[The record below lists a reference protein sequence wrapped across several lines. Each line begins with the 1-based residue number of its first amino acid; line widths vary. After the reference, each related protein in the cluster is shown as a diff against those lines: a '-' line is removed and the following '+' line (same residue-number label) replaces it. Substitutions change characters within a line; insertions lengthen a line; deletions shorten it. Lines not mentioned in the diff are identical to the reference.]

1 MSAFVFFSLDWVW
14 FWSGERRGSKKYN
27 TMFTT
32 DIVVCGWKTWANCG
46 NGGAPHRPSA
56 VESIWNSI
64 HVEGSVKW
72 GERVEISGNKTI
84 RQLIKRKLNKKKKGE
99 DSAGLFLLFLFV
111 RGGGVPLFGSV
122 SHFMRCWKL
131 DPHACH
137 TWQSIND
144 NDWLEMSRENSIHR
158 NVGLHSSA
166 LYLRRSQ
173 RDTRRTRSLRFLL
186 GTSSTSGRFHQQLGF
201 MQTVFNYPLR
211 AKYNG
216 IENAHFHC
224 KILLMA
230 FSHFYC

>member
-84 RQLIKRKLNKKKKGE
+84 RQLIKRKLNKKKGGRLCWAF
-99 DSAGLFLLFLFV
+99 SAFSV
-111 RGGGVPLFGSV
+111 CERGGGPPIRKRLSFHALLEVGSTCV
-122 SHFMRCWKL
+122 SHMAVNQR
-131 DPHACH
+131 
-137 TWQSIND
+137 Q
-144 NDWLEMSRENSIHR
+144 WLTGNEPREFNSSKCR
-158 NVGLHSSA
+158 ASQQCA
-166 LYLRRSQ
+166 LS
-173 RDTRRTRSLRFLL
+173 
-186 GTSSTSGRFHQQLGF
+186 
-201 MQTVFNYPLR
+201 
-211 AKYNG
+211 
-216 IENAHFHC
+216 
-224 KILLMA
+224 
-230 FSHFYC
+230 